1 MITSIRYLLFSCIA
15 TVCLY
20 SGWRSYLYFF
30 DTQAPD
36 LIISGIED
44 GSYYAGDIPCVITM
58 KDRVRVKELSIVLD
72 DKPLVTHH
80 RVDKKQADYTFTIPT
95 AALPHG
101 KHELRCEAID
111 ASYRKNRTIESV
123 TFIADN
129 LPLQAAFVRSDADL
143 KLFQGKTLHLMFQ
156 VSKPIKQA
164 TLQALGRTAIAVPED
179 QGSLVYEAFI
189 PIACE
194 DRPNE
199 YPLTI
204 EITDYVGNI
213 ITLETKFQV
222 IPFPFNQQKLV
233 LKPEDIEAERLAGA
247 DERELEDALAHLTPL
262 SPPKKLWHGSF
273 YEPID
278 VKRISTPFGAVR
290 LTQHRGKY
298 MHRAVDLVGEPRRV
312 VWAPQDGNIIIKKRF
327 AHSGNTIAIDHGCGI
342 ITLYFHLDS
351 FGSYEVGDMVRQGNP
366 LGTIGKTGFANGYH
380 LHWELRINN
389 IAVDPM
395 QWIRQD
401 F

>member
-1 MITSIRYLLFSCIA
+1 MITSLRYTLFALIA
-15 TVCLY
+15 AVSLY
-20 SGWRSYLYFF
+20 IGWRSYIYLF
-30 DTQAPD
+30 DRQAPE

-44 GSYYAGDIPCVITM
+44 GAYCAGDIPCILTM
-58 KDRVRVKELSIVLD
+58 KDRARVKELSIFLD
-72 DKPLVTHH
+72 EKPLVTHQP
-80 RVDKKQADYTFTIPT
+80 VNKYQTDYTFTIPT

-101 KHELRCEAID
+101 KHELRCEVVD
-111 ASYRKNRTIESV
+111 SSYHKNSTEESV
-123 TFIADN
+123 MFIADN

-164 TLQALGRTAIAVPED
+164 IIHALGRDTEAVAED

-199 YPLTI
+199 YPLSI
-204 EITDYVGNI
+204 EITDYVGNMV
-213 ITLETKFQV
+213 TLETKFQV
-222 IPFPFNQQKLV
+222 IQFPFNQQKLV
-233 LKPEDIEAERLAGA
+233 LKPEDIEAERIAGA
-247 DERELEDALAHLTPL
+247 DERELEDALAQRIAL
-262 SPPKKLWHGSF
+262 SPHKKLWHGSF

-312 VWAPQDGNIIIKKRF
+312 IWAPQEGVIIIKKRF

-342 ITLYFHLDS
+342 ITLYFHLDT
-351 FGSYEVGDMVRQGNP
+351 FGDYEVGDTVRQGNP
-366 LGTIGKTGFANGYH
+366 IGTIGKTGFANGYH

-395 QWIRQD
+395 QWVKAD